1 MNSNSEL
8 SKFKLYYEDIHEASY
23 WRQLIRR
30 TTAQLMREHIQR
42 PIAALALSMPA
53 RVKRR
58 RK

>member
-1 MNSNSEL
+1 MNRESEL
-8 SKFKLYYEDIHEASY
+8 TKFKLYYEDIHEASY

-42 PIAALALSMPA
+42 PIAAVALAMPA